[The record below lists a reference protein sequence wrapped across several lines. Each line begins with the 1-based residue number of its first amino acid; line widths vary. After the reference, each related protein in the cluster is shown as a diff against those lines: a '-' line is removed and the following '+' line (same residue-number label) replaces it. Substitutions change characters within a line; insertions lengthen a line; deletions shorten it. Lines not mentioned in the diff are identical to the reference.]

1 MSESSR
7 FVVKDQS
14 NPLFFFFFFF
24 IIVDKNFGEGSPL
37 QQGDTSLYI

>member
-14 NPLFFFFFFF
+14 NPLFFFFFF

>member
-14 NPLFFFFFFF
+14 NPLFFFFFF
-24 IIVDKNFGEGSPL
+24 IIFDKNFGEGSPL

>member
-14 NPLFFFFFFF
+14 NPLFFFFF

>member
-14 NPLFFFFFFF
+14 NPLFFFF